1 MIDLGFSMAHL
12 EAFLLI
18 FIRMSGLFILS
29 PIFGRKNLPAI
40 FKIGFSFFLA
50 IILINTIEVPV
61 INMSES
67 IPLYV
72 LYIVKE
78 LIVGLVI
85 GYATYVV
92 MSGIYL
98 AGQLI
103 DTQIGF
109 GSVNVLDAT
118 SNIQVPL
125 TSNFYYMYIIL
136 IFLTLNGHFFI
147 IQALFRSFEIIPI
160 DVMGF
165 NINYVSEVVDIMQTM
180 FEIGIRIAAPI
191 IAAIFVA
198 DVVLGILSRTIPQ
211 MNVFQLGMPLKLIVG
226 LAIIAITFLYGN
238 TVTEVITDL
247 MNQYMLQFLTK
258 MAS

>member
-1 MIDLGFSMAHL
+1 
-12 EAFLLI
+12 
-18 FIRMSGLFILS
+18 
-29 PIFGRKNLPAI
+29 
-40 FKIGFSFFLA
+40 
-50 IILINTIEVPV
+50 
-61 INMSES
+61 
-67 IPLYV
+67 
-72 LYIVKE
+72 
-78 LIVGLVI
+78 
-85 GYATYVV
+85 
-92 MSGIYL
+92 
-98 AGQLI
+98 
-103 DTQIGF
+103 
-109 GSVNVLDAT
+109 
-118 SNIQVPL
+118 
-125 TSNFYYMYIIL
+125 MYIIL